1 MTNDTIRLEYA
12 ALGDLSLHYATAGSG
27 DKLVI
32 LLHGFPEFWFSWR
45 HQIEALS
52 EDYTVVAPDMRGFN
66 LSDKPANKS
75 DYEIKYLVDDIARL
89 IRHLGRDR
97 AAVIGHDWGASVA
110 WAFAMSRS
118 EMLWALGA
126 LQVPP
131 IPVWQ
136 KNQTLR
142 QFFASWYMF
151 FFQLPRLPEL
161 LIRRNDYRLLAKSLR
176 ETTAQRDVFADEDI
190 TRYKEAW
197 AQPFALTA
205 MLNYYRANIFKRLF
219 GRRSEPQKIKVP
231 TVFIYGEK
239 DTAVLPSTV
248 VGVGDMIDAPFHEFR
263 IPNSG
268 HWVQQEAVEEVTKIL
283 REFLRENEE

>member
-1 MTNDTIRLEYA
+1 MTDDTIRLEFA
-12 ALGDLSLHYATAGSG
+12 DLGDLTLHYATAGSG

-52 EDYTVVAPDMRGFN
+52 DEYTVVAPDMRGFN
-66 LSDKPANKS
+66 LSDKPPKKS
-75 DYEIKYLVDDIARL
+75 DYEIKYLVEDISRL
-89 IRHLGRDR
+89 IRYFGRDR

-110 WAFAMSRS
+110 WALAVSRP

-131 IPVWQ
+131 IPVWK

-142 QFFASWYMF
+142 QLFASWYMF
-151 FFQLPRLPEL
+151 FFQLPRLPEF
-161 LIRRNDYRLLAKSLR
+161 LIRRNGYRLLAKSLR
-176 ETTAQRDVFADEDI
+176 ETTAQKDVFTDSEID
-190 TRYKEAW
+190 RYKEAW
-197 AQPFALTA
+197 AQPFAITA
-205 MLNYYRANIFKRLF
+205 MLNYYRANILKRLF
-219 GRRSEPQKIKVP
+219 GKRSKPEKIKVR
-231 TVFIYGEK
+231 TVFIYGEQ

-248 VGVGDMIDAPFHEFR
+248 VGVSDMIDAPFYECR

-268 HWVQQEAVEEVTKIL
+268 HWVQQERAEEVTKIL
-283 REFLRENEE
+283 REFLCENEE